1 VWEMARERNEWNE
14 RNERIGRIGRSE
26 QVRKKRGSKYRL
38 VIFDMDDTLLNSRGR
53 SAVAYEWAYRAFEKT
68 LSRYGLSLS
77 RREIDTL
84 FLAPLHAENEEGVRK
99 FCRRFN
105 LNVEDFWRNRERDVI
120 EAKKEAMR
128 SGEITL
134 CEGAYDVVKDLSE
147 DFLLAVVSD
156 SQQECVEFA
165 LEHFKLKPFFAVW
178 HGRSSDLHALS
189 LRKPNPFHLNLVLD
203 ELKVPRENAILVDDS
218 PLGILAAKRAGMD
231 AVLVSR
237 TKVECEPKFWVKDIR
252 QLRDILL

>member
-1 VWEMARERNEWNE
+1 M
-14 RNERIGRIGRSE
+14 
-26 QVRKKRGSKYRL
+26 
-38 VIFDMDDTLLNSRGR
+38 
-53 SAVAYEWAYRAFEKT
+53 
-68 LSRYGLSLS
+68 
-77 RREIDTL
+77 
-84 FLAPLHAENEEGVRK
+84 
-99 FCRRFN
+99 
-105 LNVEDFWRNRERDVI
+105 
-120 EAKKEAMR
+120 
-128 SGEITL
+128 
-134 CEGAYDVVKDLSE
+134 
-147 DFLLAVVSD
+147 LAVVSD

-237 TKVECEPKFWVKDIR
+237 TKVECEPTFWVKDIR

>member
-1 VWEMARERNEWNE
+1 VWEMARKRSERNEWNE

-26 QVRKKRGSKYRL
+26 RVRKRSGSKYRL

-68 LSRYGLSLS
+68 LRRYGLSLS

-84 FLAPLHAENEEGVRK
+84 FLAPLHAKNEEGVRK

-134 CEGAYDVVKDLSE
+134 CEGAYDIVRDLSG

-156 SQQECVEFA
+156 SQQEC
-165 LEHFKLKPFFAVW
+165 
-178 HGRSSDLHALS
+178 
-189 LRKPNPFHLNLVLD
+189 N

-218 PLGILAAKRAGMD
+218 PLGILAAKRARMD

-237 TKVECEPKFWVKDIR
+237 TRVECEPKFWVKDIR